1 MYYRQV
7 QVEQCGTWFLEVA
20 QHQLVF
26 QLSVY
31 MSYSIQ
37 ETSRLEL
44 APGAFAI
51 GHRFLL
57 TLQIPTTS
65 GKFGINSSTNSD
77 NPQPSAHTWVVIDRW
92 ITKLRQCGQQ
102 VEGTI
107 HTIILLIGY

>member
-1 MYYRQV
+1 MAP
-7 QVEQCGTWFLEVA
+7 GFLEVA

-37 ETSRLEL
+37 ETLRLEL

-51 GHRFLL
+51 GHRF
-57 TLQIPTTS
+57 QIPTTS

-77 NPQPSAHTWVVIDRW
+77 NPQPSACTWVVIDRW
-92 ITKLRQCGQQ
+92 ITKLRSASGGHNTYYYSPHQ
-102 VEGTI
+102 V
-107 HTIILLIGY
+107 LN